1 MKRLLP
7 NTTSMKSIFST
18 LSLLALTA
26 IMIFST
32 ACEKLEDDIQNVS
45 QSFADGQTLNE
56 VWHIHQYIDD
66 YNETYLFAGV
76 NFEFS
81 ANGEV
86 KAVGSNLSVNG
97 SWGIL
102 NQMNRSRFFLSFGNH
117 PLLSELNDDDWVIVQ
132 KNDSIIELHD
142 DYEILIFKKGAGSVS
157 AGGNSISLEDS
168 VLLGNWEV
176 HLFLDDGI
184 DNETYLWNN
193 VHLVFTPG
201 QLAMINTQGN
211 TLANG
216 TWFTTTVNGQKLA
229 IIRIQGHP
237 LTESLQ
243 EDWTVAILN
252 NGDVVLEEH
261 DEVFADHL
269 HLRRATSNGNGSG
282 NSGGQPNPSSGDS
295 TLLGT
300 WTVAS
305 FIEEGQYDE
314 TYEWNGLQLHFSL
327 GQLHVKNSTGQTL
340 ASGSWTSTV
349 YMGHPV
355 VVIHIQGNDPI
366 RELNEEWRVRVLSNG
381 QLELVE
387 HDELRPDRLVL
398 QPE

>member
-1 MKRLLP
+1 MKLLLQ

-56 VWHIHQYIDD
+56 VWHVHQYIDD

-117 PLLSELNDDDWVIVQ
+117 PLLAELNDDDWVIVQ

-142 DYEILIFKKGAGSVS
+142 DYEILIFKKGVGSVS

-314 TYEWNGLQLHFSL
+314 TYEWNGLQLHFTL

-387 HDELRPDRLVL
+387 HDELRPDRLEL

>member
-1 MKRLLP
+1 M
-7 NTTSMKSIFST
+7 
-18 LSLLALTA
+18 
-26 IMIFST
+26 
-32 ACEKLEDDIQNVS
+32 
-45 QSFADGQTLNE
+45 
-56 VWHIHQYIDD
+56 
-66 YNETYLFAGV
+66 
-76 NFEFS
+76 
-81 ANGEV
+81 
-86 KAVGSNLSVNG
+86 
-97 SWGIL
+97 
-102 NQMNRSRFFLSFGNH
+102 
-117 PLLSELNDDDWVIVQ
+117 
-132 KNDSIIELHD
+132 
-142 DYEILIFKKGAGSVS
+142 
-157 AGGNSISLEDS
+157 
-168 VLLGNWEV
+168 
-176 HLFLDDGI
+176 
-184 DNETYLWNN
+184 
-193 VHLVFTPG
+193 
-201 QLAMINTQGN
+201 
-211 TLANG
+211 
-216 TWFTTTVNGQKLA
+216 
-229 IIRIQGHP
+229 
-237 LTESLQ
+237 
-243 EDWTVAILN
+243 AILN

-282 NSGGQPNPSSGDS
+282 NSGGQPNPSLGDS